1 MNVYKAIKR
10 DLAGMVL
17 LWMLVA
23 ALMNFFTPYDSCDG
37 EGHRCGLRIRTDAL
51 TGCQYLEST
60 GGSLTPR
67 LARDGRPACGVV
79 Q

>member
-17 LWMLVA
+17 LWVLLTMLGSC
-23 ALMNFFTPYDSCDG
+23 FTPYDSCDG

-60 GGSLTPR
+60 GGALTPR
-67 LARDGRPACGVV
+67 LARDGRPACGGA

>member
-1 MNVYKAIKR
+1 VNVYKAIKR

-37 EGHRCGLRIRTDAL
+37 EVHRCGLRTRTDAL
-51 TGCQYLEST
+51 TGCQYLESSQ
-60 GGSLTPR
+60 GSLMPR
-67 LARDGRPACGVV
+67 LDRQGRPMCGVV
-79 Q
+79 R